1 MPGTWRHGTDEVL
14 TQMATESTIRSKH
27 VHHVA
32 YATRDPE
39 ATYDFYARK
48 LGMTLLRTEN
58 HRQGDGYFR
67 HFFFDM
73 GQGECLAFF
82 VVSDV
87 GEEPEYRTEI
97 SLGNGLPVWVNHLA
111 FALDTL
117 EELEL
122 MKKRLRNLGIEQMH
136 EIDHGWATSLYLMD
150 PNGIMV
156 EFCVTTDAE
165 GFGQTEEEAL
175 RLLRQ
180 PAEEIGEQTRKETS
194 VARKV

>member
-1 MPGTWRHGTDEVL
+1 MT
-14 TQMATESTIRSKH
+14 TERTIRSKH

-32 YATRDPE
+32 FATRDPE
-39 ATYDFYARK
+39 ATYDFYKGK
-48 LGMTLLRTEN
+48 LGMPLLHTEN

-82 VVSDV
+82 VVNGV
-87 GEEPEYRTEI
+87 GEEPEYRTQI
-97 SLGNGLPVWVNHLA
+97 SVGNGLPVWVNHLA

-117 EELEL
+117 DELGL
-122 MKKRLRNLGIEQMH
+122 MKKRLENRGVEGMLEV
-136 EIDHGWATSLYLMD
+136 DHGWGTSLYLMD

-156 EFCVTTDAE
+156 EFCVTTDALA
-165 GFGQTEEEAL
+165 FSQTEEEAL
-175 RLLRQ
+175 RLLRL
-180 PAEEIGEQTRKETS
+180 PSEEIAEETRKETS